1 MLLAP
6 LGLSLATRLSPTSR
20 LSQTVG
26 LWLGSVALGSGLAG
40 LFALL
45 WSRWPSMRGHA
56 AYFGILATLSLAA
69 GALLLSQVRQLE
81 RLLQTPHNKR
91 IE

>member
-1 MLLAP
+1 
-6 LGLSLATRLSPTSR
+6 
-20 LSQTVG
+20 
-26 LWLGSVALGSGLAG
+26 
-40 LFALL
+40 
-45 WSRWPSMRGHA
+45 MRGHA
-56 AYFGILATLSLAA
+56 AYFGILAALSLAA